1 MDSSNQWIGIAG
13 ELELRDC
20 QGRHHLHQNAPDWVA
35 GTYARLS
42 IAWILPTFHRFLCA
56 MLCIVWTV
64 AFTDSL
70 FAEGF
75 EVRLRVIWG
84 GASLRAYEGN
94 ISVADGFVQTCS
106 AISMQ
111 VDSAATVELKDS
123 HQILVHPTSPTT
135 YGGLDFQ
142 IQGNPNTKVTISLRD
157 PSSKETD
164 APYKTLEK
172 TLQEILADTC
182 SIALD
187 PSGNALVINR
197 PAEDRLRLNIAREHL
212 VFHPEEAIPLSI
224 TGKHLGLGNNTP
236 LKLSV
241 TLLSEPSGKTILT
254 MPLQTTTDDTGSFA
268 DLSSETIYAPS
279 QEGVYRLVVRADP
292 KRLLGGL
299 LRDSAVTRSMQFI
312 VAGDKSLVDE
322 SADWQVVDTWEPGKG
337 DSIIENFTDNENTP
351 ENASRDQASNRS
363 RWLGWRSFNSRG
375 WWSSFGRQPKRGT
388 SDAGV
393 ASASGEAILAP
404 NDWYMIPLRIGNPS
418 KPHRLLIQYVADRP
432 MRMGITLLETNAEG
446 LLAPLGVDA
455 SVELDSDDIQSP
467 GSAQEHEVVFW
478 PKSSTASLLI
488 TNPDTD
494 LPLQVLGYR
503 LLAGPSH
510 LSKSPNTQSDDA
522 SLITSAE
529 STAKLEEQQADGET
543 DTDTSSN
550 ESQSSETSPLSDQS
564 PDKLVSTVKKENLP
578 PRLAAIYL
586 DKPLL
591 AEYFGGSESIDPATG
606 RGLHDWQTFYQ
617 ACQHLVEYLK
627 WSGHNG
633 VILFVSGEGGAIY
646 PGGPFGSNFKFDRGR
661 FFSDGRDV
669 IPKDVIEL
677 LLRMLDREGL
687 HVLLGLHFDG
697 ALPPTLTRHLNAD
710 ESLELMDASGRV
722 WSRSTS
728 PTLRTA
734 PRYNPLHATVQGVLE
749 RSVED
754 LLQRYGKHSSF
765 RGVVVEMGGAG
776 HLSFGGD
783 RWGYDPATID
793 NFFRSL
799 GGQFPIDP
807 KEKIQLVQN
816 RYRSAFMQWRASQ
829 LTQFIQRLG
838 QRIRNK
844 RSDLRLVVSTAGL
857 AKLPPGENDFL
868 EWSDLWL
875 QPEYISLSRGLDL
888 PALSKVQEV
897 DLLHSDIR
905 YPLHQLPQQRWS
917 YAVRDLSW
925 ESPQVSLYP
934 RGGSLVLLPPSGRNW
949 PSVELQQPLG
959 LNSAKVWTF
968 HQAYPVS
975 STGRA
980 SWSSQLLTQD
990 RWLMATGGWG
1000 PNFGAESTLR
1010 ESIGVWTAL
1019 PPVVFSDHP
1028 GREGQS
1034 LSQGVKI
1041 RTAEHDGQTFIQLIN
1056 AAPWKQK
1063 VTLQFAK
1070 APDNTKAY
1078 WVGESSNE
1086 IPVSWLQQSSWSVDL
1101 EAHQWKAICVDSPNF
1116 SIDSWQNEVDS
1127 LAIEKAKNQLLEL
1140 SERVK
1145 KLHTTQLA
1153 PLPSLINGDFEL
1165 FDSEGVPVGWTRS
1178 TLPSSRVTQSDQ
1190 AYRGKSCIKLE
1201 NRSEGNAPLWIQS
1214 SPITLPRTGRM
1225 AVELWIRRESGTP
1238 EPQVRLNLLGR
1249 RTDGT
1254 RFERSRWLG
1263 RNTGDAT
1270 IPQRWE
1276 SSPMVLL
1283 VSDLPTAGI
1292 DDLRV
1297 EIDLVGSGTI
1307 YIDEVKLFDIY
1318 LHPDER
1324 NLIRN
1329 QIFAASEP
1337 FRDPSLKI
1345 NLDEIDRLWH
1355 GYWGEYLRRFV
1366 PLTSVTPD
1374 TDQANNRQ
1382 LSDDPTTGNQPQAKP
1397 ALGNQKSGEKISDTN
1412 PAASTPASPGILRR
1426 RLSNLRNQGSTV
1438 DR

>member
-1 MDSSNQWIGIAG
+1 M
-13 ELELRDC
+13 
-20 QGRHHLHQNAPDWVA
+20 H
-35 GTYARLS
+35 ARLA
-42 IAWILPTFHRFLCA
+42 IALTRPIMPSLLRA
-56 MLCIVWTV
+56 MLLCMVWTV

-70 FAEGF
+70 LAEGL

-84 GASLRAYEGN
+84 GASSRAYEGN

-111 VDSAATVELKDS
+111 VDSAATIELKDS
-123 HQILVHPTSPTT
+123 HQILVHHTSPTT
-135 YGGLDFQ
+135 YGGLDFH
-142 IQGNPNTKVTISLRD
+142 IRGNLNTKVTISLRD
-157 PSSKETD
+157 PTSKETN
-164 APYKTLEK
+164 APSKTLEA
-172 TLQEILADTC
+172 TLEEILAEAR

-187 PSGNALVINR
+187 PSGNSLVINR
-197 PAEDRLRLNIAREHL
+197 PTEDRLRLNISREHL
-212 VFHPEEAIPLSI
+212 VFHPEEAIPFSI

-236 LKLSV
+236 LKL
-241 TLLSEPSGKTILT
+241 TLTLMSEPSGKVILT

-299 LRDSAVTRSMQFI
+299 LRDAAATRSMQFV
-312 VAGDKSLVDE
+312 VAGDERLKE
-322 SADWQVVDTWEPGKG
+322 SPTDWQIVDTWEPDKG
-337 DSIIENFTDNENTP
+337 DSIIENFTDQESSLENT
-351 ENASRDQASNRS
+351 SREQASSRS

-375 WWSSFGRQPKRGT
+375 WWTSFGRQPKRGT

-404 NDWYMIPLRIGNPS
+404 NDWYMIPLRIGSPG
-418 KPHRLLIQYVADRP
+418 KPHRLLIQYAADRP
-432 MRMGITLLETNAEG
+432 MRMGLTLLESNAEG

-455 SVELDSDDIQSP
+455 SVELDSDDVQSP
-467 GSAQEHEVVFW
+467 GSTQEHEVVFW
-478 PKSSTASLLI
+478 PKSSNASLLI

-494 LPLQVLGYR
+494 LPIQVLGYR

-510 LSKSPNTQSDDA
+510 LNKLPNTQSDDP
-522 SLITSAE
+522 SLITTTDSKA
-529 STAKLEEQQADGET
+529 SLEERQADSET
-543 DTDTSSN
+543 DHGHGSDESPSSATSSI
-550 ESQSSETSPLSDQS
+550 SDQS
-564 PDKLVSTVKKENLP
+564 SDRLVSNVKKENLP

-591 AEYFGGSESIDPATG
+591 AEYFGGTETIDLSTG

-617 ACQHLVEYLK
+617 ACQHLVEYLR

-633 VILFVSGEGGAIY
+633 VVLFVSGEGGAIY

-661 FFSDGRDV
+661 FFNDGRDV

-697 ALPPTLTRHLNAD
+697 ALPPILTRHLNA
-710 ESLELMDASGRV
+710 EASVELMDASGRV
-722 WSRSTS
+722 WSRSMSSTS
-728 PTLRTA
+728 RTA
-734 PRYNPLHATVQGVLE
+734 PRYNPLNATVQGVLE

-783 RWGYDPATID
+783 RWGYDPATVD

-799 GGQFPIDP
+799 GGQVPNDP
-807 KEKIQLVQN
+807 KEKIQLVQA
-816 RYRSAFMQWRASQ
+816 RYRGAFMQWRASQ
-829 LTQFIQRLG
+829 LTQFIQRLS
-838 QRIRNK
+838 QRVRNK
-844 RSDLRLVVSTAGL
+844 RSDLRMVVSTAGL
-857 AKLPPGENDFL
+857 AKLPPGESDFL

-888 PALSKVQEV
+888 QGLSKIQEI
-897 DLLHSDIR
+897 DLLRSDIR

-925 ESPQVSLYP
+925 ETPQVTLYP
-934 RGGSLVLLPPSGRNW
+934 RGGSLLLLPPAGRNW
-949 PSVELQQPLG
+949 PSIELQQPLG
-959 LNSAKVWTF
+959 LNSTKVWTF
-968 HQAYPVS
+968 HQAYPAS

-980 SWSSQLLTQD
+980 SWSSQLLAQD

-1000 PNFGAESTLR
+1000 PNLGAESTLR
-1010 ESIGVWTAL
+1010 ESIAVWTAL

-1034 LSQGVKI
+1034 LSQGVTI
-1041 RTAEHDGQTFIQLIN
+1041 RTAEHEGKTFIHLIN

-1063 VTLQFAK
+1063 VTLQFSK
-1070 APDNTKAY
+1070 APGSIQAH
-1078 WVGESSNE
+1078 WLGENPDV
-1086 IPVSWLQQSSWSVDL
+1086 IPAVWLQQSSWSVDL
-1101 EAHQWKAICVDSPNF
+1101 EAHQWKAICVDSPNI

-1153 PLPSLINGDFEL
+1153 PLASLVNGDFES
-1165 FDSEGVPVGWTRS
+1165 FDNEGVPVGWTRS

-1190 AYRGKSCIKLE
+1190 AYGGKSCIKLE

-1214 SPITLPRTGRM
+1214 SP
-1225 AVELWIRRESGTP
+1225 
-1238 EPQVRLNLLGR
+1238 
-1249 RTDGT
+1249 
-1254 RFERSRWLG
+1254 
-1263 RNTGDAT
+1263 
-1270 IPQRWE
+1270 
-1276 SSPMVLL
+1276 
-1283 VSDLPTAGI
+1283 
-1292 DDLRV
+1292 
-1297 EIDLVGSGTI
+1297 
-1307 YIDEVKLFDIY
+1307 
-1318 LHPDER
+1318 
-1324 NLIRN
+1324 
-1329 QIFAASEP
+1329 
-1337 FRDPSLKI
+1337 
-1345 NLDEIDRLWH
+1345 
-1355 GYWGEYLRRFV
+1355 
-1366 PLTSVTPD
+1366 
-1374 TDQANNRQ
+1374 
-1382 LSDDPTTGNQPQAKP
+1382 
-1397 ALGNQKSGEKISDTN
+1397 
-1412 PAASTPASPGILRR
+1412 
-1426 RLSNLRNQGSTV
+1426 
-1438 DR
+1438 

>member
-1 MDSSNQWIGIAG
+1 MAT
-13 ELELRDC
+13 
-20 QGRHHLHQNAPDWVA
+20 DWVA
-35 GTYARLS
+35 GKYPTRSIALIRPTLYRFLGAMLS
-42 IAWILPTFHRFLCA
+42 IVWI
-56 MLCIVWTV
+56 I
-64 AFTDSL
+64 AFMDSL

-75 EVRLRVIWG
+75 EVRLRVVWG
-84 GASLRAYEGN
+84 GASLRAYEGD

-111 VDSAATVELKDS
+111 VDSAATVELRDS
-123 HQILVHPTSPTT
+123 HQILVHQTSPTT

-142 IQGNPNTKVTISLRD
+142 LQGNPNTKITISLRD

-172 TLQEILADTC
+172 TLQEILTDSC
-182 SIALD
+182 SVSLD

-197 PAEDRLRLNIAREHL
+197 PAEDHLRLNIAREHL
-212 VFHPEEAIPLSI
+212 VFRPEEAIPLSI

-236 LKLSV
+236 LKLTV
-241 TLLSEPSGKTILT
+241 TLLSETNGQTVLT

-279 QEGVYRLVVRADP
+279 EEGVYRLVVRADP

-299 LRDSAVTRSMQFI
+299 LRDAAVTRSMQFV
-312 VAGDKSLVDE
+312 VAGEEKLVEDP
-322 SADWQVVDTWEPGKG
+322 ADWKIVDTWEPGKG
-337 DSIIENFTDNENTP
+337 DSIIENFTDNENTID
-351 ENASRDQASNRS
+351 NASRDQASNRS
-363 RWLGWRSFNSRG
+363 RWLGWRSFSSRG
-375 WWSSFGRQPKRGT
+375 WWTSFGRQPKRGT

-393 ASASGEAILAP
+393 ASGSGEAILAP
-404 NDWYMIPLRIGNPS
+404 NDWYMIPLRIGS
-418 KPHRLLIQYVADRP
+418 TGKPHRLQLQYAADRP

-455 SVELDSDDIQSP
+455 SVELDSDDIQSL
-467 GSAQEHEVVFW
+467 GGRLEHEVVFW

-510 LSKSPNTQSDDA
+510 LNKASNTQSDDP
-522 SLITSAE
+522 SLITSNA
-529 STAKLEEQQADGET
+529 SRAKVEEQKTDSET
-543 DTDTSSN
+543 DNSGASSDEPQSSATSS
-550 ESQSSETSPLSDQS
+550 LSDQS
-564 PDKLVSTVKKENLP
+564 PDQLVSNFKKENLP

-591 AEYFGGSESIDPATG
+591 AEYFGGSETIDPATG

-617 ACQHLVEYLK
+617 ACQHLVEYLR

-646 PGGPFGSNFKFDRGR
+646 PGGPLGSNFKFDRGR

-669 IPKDVIEL
+669 IPKDVVEL

-697 ALPPTLTRHLNAD
+697 ALPPTLTRHLSTD
-710 ESLELMDASGRV
+710 ESMELMDASGRV
-722 WSRSTS
+722 WSRSS
-728 PTLRTA
+728 SSGSRTA

-765 RGVVVEMGGAG
+765 RGVVLEMGGAG

-783 RWGYDPATID
+783 RWGYDPTTID

-799 GGQFPIDP
+799 GGQIPVDP
-807 KEKIQLVQN
+807 KEKIQLVQA
-816 RYRSAFMQWRASQ
+816 RYRAAFMQWRASQ
-829 LTQFIQRLG
+829 LTQFIQRLS
-838 QRIRNK
+838 QRTRKKRN
-844 RSDLRLVVSTAGL
+844 DLRLVVSTAGL
-857 AKLPPGENDFL
+857 AKLPPGESDFL

-875 QPEYISLSRGLDL
+875 QPEYIALSRGLDL
-888 PALSKVQEV
+888 PALSKIQEI

-925 ESPQVSLYP
+925 ESPQATPYP
-934 RGGSLVLLPPSGRNW
+934 RGGSLVLLPPTGRNW

-959 LNSAKVWTF
+959 LNSTKVWTF
-968 HQAYPVS
+968 HQAFPVS

-980 SWSSQLLTQD
+980 GWSSQLLTHD
-990 RWLMATGGWG
+990 HWLMATGGWG
-1000 PNFGAESTLR
+1000 PNLGAESTLR
-1010 ESIGVWTAL
+1010 ESIGVWTSL
-1019 PPVVFSDHP
+1019 PPVTFSDHL

-1034 LSQGVKI
+1034 LSQGVTI
-1041 RTAEHDGQTFIQLIN
+1041 RTAEYDGKTFIHMIN
-1056 AAPWKQK
+1056 ATPWKQK
-1063 VTLQFAK
+1063 VTLQFSKKLGSA
-1070 APDNTKAY
+1070 NAY
-1078 WVGESSNE
+1078 WIGETSDE
-1086 IPVSWLQQSSWSVDL
+1086 IPSSWFQQSSWSIDL
-1101 EAHQWKAICVDSPNF
+1101 EAHQWKAICIDSPNF
-1116 SIDSWQNEVDS
+1116 PIDSWRNEVDS

-1153 PLPSLINGDFEL
+1153 PLPSLVNGDFEL
-1165 FDSEGVPVGWTRS
+1165 FDNGGVPVGWTRS
-1178 TLPSSRVTQSDQ
+1178 TLPSSQVTQSDQ

-1225 AVELWIRRESGTP
+1225 AVELWIRRETDTP

-1263 RNTGDAT
+1263 RNSGDAT
-1270 IPQRWE
+1270 IPERWE

-1283 VSDLPTAGI
+1283 VSDLPPAGI

-1355 GYWGEYLRRFV
+1355 GYWGQYLRRFV
-1366 PLTSVTPD
+1366 PKTSATPD
-1374 TDQANNRQ
+1374 MDQANSRQ
-1382 LSDDPTTGNQPQAKP
+1382 SSDNPTLGNQPQVKS
-1397 ALGNQKSGEKISDTN
+1397 ALGNKKSDDKVSDTN
-1412 PAASTPASPGILRR
+1412 PTAPASPGILRR
-1426 RLSNLRNQGSTV
+1426 RLSNLRNQGTTV